1 MELKEYR
8 QGATLVLL
16 PEGRLDAR
24 SAAGFEERLLGLIAA
39 GERSILLDFARLDY
53 ISSTGL
59 RTLLTATKRL
69 NEGDGRLLLCG
80 LTANVRDV
88 FRVSGFDTIL
98 EIHPDA
104 ATALAAL
111 A

>member
-8 QGATLVLL
+8 QGAALVLA
-16 PEGRLDAR
+16 PQGRLDAR
-24 SAAGFEERLLGLIAA
+24 SASGFEERLLGLITA
-39 GERSILLDFARLDY
+39 GERSILLDFAQLDY

-59 RTLLTATKRL
+59 RTLLTASKRL
-69 NEGDGRLLLCG
+69 NEADGRFVLCG

-88 FRVSGFDTIL
+88 FRISGFDTIL

-104 ATALAAL
+104 PTALAAL